1 MRSFVSVA
9 FDAAKEQSF
18 YDPLKPHTAHLGLA
32 ITLPRPRSCRAQV
45 LSAGRV
51 RLDFA
56 ARIRCSGL
64 RFKVWGLGLP
74 ESKKY
79 AEKHTPSVRSGPLLY
94 TLLGAGPSLR
104 TEVLPLSWIHSLCD
118 YYSIV

>member
-45 LSAGRV
+45 RLAG
-51 RLDFA
+51 
-56 ARIRCSGL
+56 SGL
-64 RFKVWGLGLP
+64 ISRRESDVQGWGL
-74 ESKKY
+74 
-79 AEKHTPSVRSGPLLY
+79 RSG
-94 TLLGAGPSLR
+94 
-104 TEVLPLSWIHSLCD
+104 V
-118 YYSIV
+118 